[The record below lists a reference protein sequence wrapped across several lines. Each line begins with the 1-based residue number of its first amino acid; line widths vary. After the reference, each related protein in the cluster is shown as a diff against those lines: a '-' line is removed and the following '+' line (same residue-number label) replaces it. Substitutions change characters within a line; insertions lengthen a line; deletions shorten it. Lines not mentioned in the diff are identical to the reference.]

1 MSDVA
6 KIQVTSGT
14 YNIEDSTAR
23 QGVAQNA
30 AEIANL
36 KRNGAGMTADVKQ
49 ALMDVVEH
57 IGSWT
62 DGNAQTYIDN
72 LRAALYPPANLVS
85 ISAVYTQ
92 SGTVYET
99 ASLDSLKSDLVVT
112 ALYEDETTST
122 VTNYTLSGTLTEGTS
137 VVTVTFGGK
146 STTFSVTVTAVPKYS
161 ITNSLTNVT
170 NSNSATQ
177 VVQNGSYSAT
187 LTADTGYY
195 ISSAT
200 IIMGGNDVTSL
211 YYSDGSINIGAV
223 TGNVTITAV
232 GQLEPEVGLVYSN
245 SEPIVTD
252 GTNLVDTEFAP
263 GSGAFTIMCEWSNV
277 TFKNGG
283 ALFSLYANG
292 SANNPVVAIKMG
304 YPSVT
309 YSAYSNNFGQTLSG
323 IDTTTLRAV
332 VTMASG
338 GKPVWYYKNTS
349 GELVTLTQ
357 SNNGG
362 TPSSNIY
369 IGGQITTSDGSTKTG
384 QVVATFNTFKCY
396 NIVCNENKIKGFLEV
411 E

>member
-1 MSDVA
+1 MSNISKIKVGNTIYDV
-6 KIQVTSGT
+6 
-14 YNIEDSTAR
+14 EDTVAR
-23 QGVAQNA
+23 NRTGLTEDA
-30 AEIANL
+30 
-36 KRNGAGMTADVKQ
+36 KQ
-49 ALMDVVEH
+49 ALLECFQKVA
-57 IGSWT
+57 W
-62 DGNAQTYIDN
+62 IDEN
-72 LRAALYPPANLVS
+72 GQDYYDALELALYPPASLVS

-92 SGTVYET
+92 SGTVYDT
-99 ASLDSLKSDLVVT
+99 DSLDSLKSDLVVT
-112 ALYEDETTST
+112 ALYDSGSAS
-122 VTNYTLSGTLTEGTS
+122 VISSYTLSGTLAVGTS
-137 VVTVTFGGK
+137 TITVSFGGQT
-146 STTFSVTVTAVPKYS
+146 TTFNVTVTATPSYS
-161 ITNSLTNVT
+161 ITNTLTHVT
-170 NSNSATQ
+170 NSNNASS
-177 VVQNGSYSAT
+177 VVMNDSYSAT

-200 IIMGGNDVTSL
+200 ITMGGNDVTSL
-211 YYSDGSINIGAV
+211 YYSDGSINIGSV
-223 TGNVTITAV
+223 TGNVVITAV
-232 GQLEPEVGLVYSN
+232 GQLEPETGLVYSN
-245 SEPIVTD
+245 SEPITTD

-309 YSAYSNNFGQTLSG
+309 YSFYSNNFGQSPSG

-332 VTMASG
+332 VTMAAG

-369 IGGQITTSDGSTKTG
+369 IGGQITASDGSTKTG
-384 QVVATFNTFKCY
+384 EVVATFNTFKCY
-396 NIVCNENKIKGFLEV
+396 NVVCSENKIKGFLEV